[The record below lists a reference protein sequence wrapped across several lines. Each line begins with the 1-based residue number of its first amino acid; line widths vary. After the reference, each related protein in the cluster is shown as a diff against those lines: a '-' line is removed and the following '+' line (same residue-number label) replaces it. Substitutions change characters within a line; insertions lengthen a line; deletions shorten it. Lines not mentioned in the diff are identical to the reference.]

1 MTSRTDLP
9 AWIGLRAHAADLEA
23 RHLREFFAEDPQRFE
38 RLSITELDFLYDF
51 TRQRITAETLAGLLR
66 LARECRLEERIA
78 ALFAGEAVNNTERR
92 AAMHM
97 ALRNRSGRPMHVGGQ
112 DVMPEVRA
120 ELAKIREFVTGVHEG
135 RITGSKGA
143 RFTDVVNIGIG
154 GSDLGI
160 VMATEALGRYR
171 NRAIRLHCVSNIDG
185 VELAEVMEQVK
196 PATTLFVICSKT
208 FTTLETLSNANAAR
222 AWLIGELGEA
232 AVAKHFVAVSTNHKA
247 MDAFGIAPESRFTM
261 WDWVGGRYSLWSA
274 VGLSIALALG
284 MDQFELILQGGHDM
298 DEHFRSA
305 PLERNLPVLMGLIG
319 VWNGNFL
326 GHDSLAVLPYDRR
339 LHRFSAYLQQL
350 EMESNGKSVTRDGQ
364 GIDYATGNVVWGE
377 PGNNA
382 QHSFFQL
389 LHQGT
394 ARVAMD
400 FIAPVNASSRFQD
413 QHDLALANCFAQAEA
428 FAFGQ
433 TEQQVREDLAAK
445 GTSEDEITR
454 LLPHKVHAGNRP
466 SSLILFPR
474 LGPRTLGRL
483 IAWYEHKVFVQSVIW
498 DVNPFDQWGVELGKK
513 LAGPMAPAVRQAA
526 MPDGP
531 RHVQALLQTLGR
543 WRGE

>member
-1 MTSRTDLP
+1 
-9 AWIGLRAHAADLEA
+9 
-23 RHLREFFAEDPQRFE
+23 
-38 RLSITELDFLYDF
+38 
-51 TRQRITAETLAGLLR
+51 
-66 LARECRLEERIA
+66 
-78 ALFAGEAVNNTERR
+78 VRR
-92 AAMHM
+92 
-97 ALRNRSGRPMHVGGQ
+97 
-112 DVMPEVRA
+112 
-120 ELAKIREFVTGVHEG
+120 ELAKMHDFVAGVHEG
-135 RITGSKGA
+135 RVTGSKGA

-154 GSDLGI
+154 GSDLGV

-171 NRAIRLHCVSNIDG
+171 NRGIRLHCVSNIDG
-185 VELAEVMEQVK
+185 VELSEVMQDVD

-208 FTTLETLSNANAAR
+208 FTTLETLSNASSAR
-222 AWLIGELGEA
+222 DWIVSELGEA
-232 AVAKHFVAVSTNHKA
+232 AVARHFVAVSTNHVA
-247 MDAFGIAPESRFTM
+247 MDRFGVAPGSRFAM

-284 MDQFELILQGGHDM
+284 WAPFELLLQGGHDM
-298 DEHFRSA
+298 DEHFRST
-305 PLERNLPVLMGLIG
+305 PLEQNLPVLMGLIG

-326 GHDSLAVLPYDRR
+326 GLDSLAVLPYDRR
-339 LHRFSAYLQQL
+339 LHRFPAYLQQL
-350 EMESNGKSVTRDGQ
+350 EMESNGKSVTRDGRSVTH
-364 GIDYATGNVVWGE
+364 ATGAVVWGE

-400 FIAPVNASSRFQD
+400 FIAPVKGSSRFQR
-413 QHDLALANCFAQAEA
+413 QHDLGLANCFAQAEA

-433 TEQQVREDLAAK
+433 TDLQVREDLAAR
-445 GTSEDEITR
+445 GVAADEIAR
-454 LLPHKVHAGNRP
+454 LEPHKVHVGNRP
-466 SSLILFPR
+466 SSLVLFPR

-513 LAGPMAPAVRQAA
+513 LAGSMAPAVEQASW
-526 MPDGP
+526 PEGP
-531 RHVQALLQTLGR
+531 RHVQALLATVGR